1 MRLKKMLAARMI
13 AAMPMRLP
21 TLRAGLGAGA
31 SGGFGASTSEASGT
45 FFWFI
50 RRSGSKFIFSTRMIC
65 ILQTDRRMVLCYGWA
80 VTVTR
85 RKRTMNLIINGETKS
100 FQAGQLTIREML
112 GHLDIT
118 LQKGVAVALNNA
130 VIPQSQWE
138 KSPLSDGDHIE
149 VIRATQGG

>member
-1 MRLKKMLAARMI
+1 
-13 AAMPMRLP
+13 
-21 TLRAGLGAGA
+21 
-31 SGGFGASTSEASGT
+31 
-45 FFWFI
+45 
-50 RRSGSKFIFSTRMIC
+50 
-65 ILQTDRRMVLCYGWA
+65 
-80 VTVTR
+80 
-85 RKRTMNLIINGETKS
+85 MNLIINGETKS